1 MLTFMNALASSPR
14 GVSTP
19 LSLPLSLP
27 PQFAWQ
33 PSFSIAKAGSG
44 YTTSYNPQS
53 DKPSGTIVWV
63 STSGSDG
70 SGDGSEASPY
80 RTINAGRLN
89 GDIVHIKAGF
99 YEDNTA
105 AFGINVT
112 QDTAFI
118 AIDGP
123 GSVIWSSNQD
133 FISWTLESG
142 DVYRSTISSTVNDV
156 IDLTYTRAGEFLKD
170 GVTGLPDL
178 YTEQASITDVQNNAG
193 SFYYTGTTL
202 YVHTHDGRSPDSDV
216 KPMWEKAIWSPSGV
230 NHTLYLEGIEFWGKQ
245 ALYISGINGSTSS
258 KVVAVDCAFRFAPAL
273 ANAKCDTVRD
283 VRMVR
288 CEVSD
293 AGEDGFSYTNLS
305 TAFTQ
310 HVLEIDC
317 VAKRCGRVAGGDFN
331 NNCSTSHRDCNLI
344 RINGSYDTAQG
355 PVVADVQGSQTLN
368 VNVTALNANSS
379 NGPSHISSSS
389 FSAGTYGDNDEV
401 TRMWLIECSAS
412 GSGFDRG
419 MSVGGVLISDAN
431 FSGGA
436 GADSGIILSYEEDN
450 TPVYYDD
457 VTAWFDF
464 DDDQFVELGTGGIVE
479 MDDKSPKRRNAR
491 QNNTSQRLPVPAVK
505 TGCFNGRKV
514 SSTDDR
520 TDEKSLVMLANIT
533 IGDLYIVTSYKD
545 GTDSSFDS
553 YETLVCGDGGNPRLM
568 GGSGTA
574 DFYYSG
580 GNDLVNGVSI
590 NGNAISNAALPLGFS
605 IIRATPSSPKDYLY
619 TLFEHS
625 VNGSRGWTGD
635 IAEVLVFET
644 AKNATEDTAL
654 RAYLSNKWGIA

>member
-14 GVSTP
+14 GVSAPSSIPFP
-19 LSLPLSLP
+19 LPS
-27 PQFAWQ
+27 QFAWQ
-33 PSFSIAKAGSG
+33 PDFSISKTGSR
-44 YTTSYNPQS
+44 YTTDYIPQS
-53 DKPSGTIVWV
+53 DKPSGVAVWV

-70 SGDGSEASPY
+70 SGDGSEGSPY
-80 RTINAGRLN
+80 RTINKGRLN
-89 GDIVHIKAGF
+89 GDVVNIKAGF

-112 QDTAFI
+112 KDI
-118 AIDGP
+118 AYVAVDGP

-133 FISWTLESG
+133 FISWSLESG
-142 DVYRSTISSTVNDV
+142 DVYRSTISSAVNDV
-156 IDLTYTRAGEFLKD
+156 VDLTYTRSGEFLKD

-178 YTEQASITDVQNNAG
+178 YTEQNSITDVQNNAG

-202 YVHTHDGRSPDSDV
+202 YVHTHDGRAPDSDV

-245 ALYISGINGSTSS
+245 ALYINGINGSTSS

-273 ANAKCDTVRD
+273 GSAKCDTIQD

-293 AGEDGFSYTNLS
+293 AGEDGFTYTNTS

-310 HVLEIDC
+310 RVLEIDC
-317 VAKRCGRVAGGDFN
+317 LAKRCGRVAGGDFN
-331 NNCSTSHRDCNLI
+331 NNCSTSHRDCNAI
-344 RINGSYDTAQG
+344 RINGDYDTSQG

-368 VNVTALNANSS
+368 INVSAKNANSS
-379 NGPSHISSSS
+379 NGSSHISDSG
-389 FSAGTYGDNDEV
+389 FSAGTYGDNGEV
-401 TRMWLIECSAS
+401 TRVWLFDCRAS

-419 MSVGGVLISDAN
+419 MSVGGALISDAT
-431 FSGGA
+431 FSSGSI
-436 GADSGIILSYEEDN
+436 DSGVILPYEDDN
-450 TPVYYDD
+450 TPIYYDD
-457 VTAWFDF
+457 VTVWFDF

-491 QNNTSQRLPVPAVK
+491 QNNTSQRLPTPAIK
-505 TGCFNGRKV
+505 AGRFNGRKV
-514 SSTDDR
+514 STTTDR
-520 TDEKSLVMLANIT
+520 TDEMGLEMLANIT
-533 IGDLYIVTSYKD
+533 VGDLYIVTSFKD
-545 GTDSSFDS
+545 GADASFDS
-553 YETLVCGDGGNPRLM
+553 YETLICGASGSPRLM
-568 GGSGTA
+568 GGSGTSN
-574 DFYYSG
+574 FYYSG
-580 GNDLVNGVSI
+580 GNDLVNGLSI
-590 NGNAISNAALPLGFS
+590 NDGAVSTAALPLGFS
-605 IIRATPSSPKDYLY
+605 ILRATPSTPKDDLY

-644 AKNATEDTAL
+644 AKDASEDAAI